1 MTTCLGRVSRVR
13 SICLMLALS
22 ACLVAVGSECLASPF
37 QLVFRNDSDATLI
50 PYRVAKTVDGDRV
63 RVADPSGAI
72 APGAEVEI
80 ASTGFDPI
88 FFDPESRRALLLD
101 TRSGDRP
108 SVLAAVFEYE
118 TTPATDGSR
127 SPVRKEVSRT
137 AFAMNTVRTNVL
149 VLSADWSVHKSV
161 QSSPVIV
168 QTVRP
173 VVYEAPARVVIASP
187 PVVRVIRTPPP
198 PPVRVY
204 VRGPYPP
211 APRVW
216 VRW

>member
-13 SICLMLALS
+13 SVCLMLALS
-22 ACLVAVGSECLASPF
+22 ASLVAVGSECLASPF

-72 APGAEVEI
+72 APGAEVEV

-149 VLSADWSVHKSV
+149 VLSADGGLNAATADEFVG
-161 QSSPVIV
+161 QI
-168 QTVRP
+168 
-173 VVYEAPARVVIASP
+173 E
-187 PVVRVIRTPPP
+187 
-198 PPVRVY
+198 RVY
-204 VRGPYPP
+204 HPDRLKYPMRRVGPRGSGQLQ
-211 APRVW
+211 RVSW
-216 VRW
+216 DEMWPHLRHD